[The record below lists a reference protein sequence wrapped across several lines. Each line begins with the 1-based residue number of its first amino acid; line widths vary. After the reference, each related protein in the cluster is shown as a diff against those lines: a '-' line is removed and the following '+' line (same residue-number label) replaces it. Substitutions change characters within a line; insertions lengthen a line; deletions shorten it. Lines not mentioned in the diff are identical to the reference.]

1 MKIGHR
7 ASGRPW
13 FATPESDSVDDAYE
27 AQVQQSTERG
37 DREYRQA
44 QDRLS
49 RTEKRLASLRGQAS
63 VPGRKKLIK
72 RLEALVAERRAEV
85 AEYERLMTAPVVPAD
100 KQLRLRTGLDD
111 HLELGVRK
119 RQPSRRV
126 AASPVIRNRTDPKER
141 V

>member
-37 DREYRQA
+37 EREYRQA
-44 QDRLS
+44 QERLA
-49 RTEKRLASLRGQAS
+49 RAEKRLASLSTQAGR
-63 VPGRKKLIK
+63 PGRKKLIK
-72 RLEALVAERRAEV
+72 RLEGLVAERRAEV
-85 AEYERLMTAPVVPAD
+85 AEYERMMTTPVVSPD

-119 RQPSRRV
+119 RQPLRRAP
-126 AASPVIRNRTDPKER
+126 AAPVTRSQVQPKEEA
-141 V
+141 